1 MCISIRCICSSYNF
15 KPVKFVK
22 EKYGFTYI
30 FISHDLSVVKYMSDR
45 IVVLFEGEIIEYQ
58 EADKMFLKPT
68 NDYTRKLIK
77 ASL

>member
-1 MCISIRCICSSYNF
+1 
-15 KPVKFVK
+15 
-22 EKYGFTYI
+22 
-30 FISHDLSVVKYMSDR
+30 MSDR
-45 IVVLFEGEIIEYQ
+45 IVVLFEGEIVEYH